1 MDTKI
6 TINKSKLLLL
16 LYISLTYYDPIL
28 FYTFNSTKLMFIYP
42 LNSKR
47 FGMHEDKKGN
57 GIGRHY
63 DIDFGHLNTRSAKES
78 KHLT

>member
-1 MDTKI
+1 
-6 TINKSKLLLL
+6 
-16 LYISLTYYDPIL
+16 
-28 FYTFNSTKLMFIYP
+28 MFTYP

-47 FGMHEDKKGN
+47 FGMHEDKKEN